1 VILVMSK
8 RLRRRVSDFWT
19 PLLRIDLAA
28 VLDGARS
35 HLQKRNWQWSL
46 VLVVAVWIAGVALT
60 TQGWRSRVPAFDL
73 LTYINSAHDLVSN
86 GALPEHGDNGSY
98 GSFKPAGTAWLMLP
112 STILFGD
119 PRLSEY
125 VGTAF
130 LHLATLVGL
139 FLLARKYFGAWCAC
153 LAVVLYGLSGVAL
166 FLAGSLWPNGRPDFY
181 VWTVY
186 LASEWVTRRDPR
198 FLAAA
203 LAVWGIGMQV
213 DMALAPAFFV
223 LPALWLAYRPS
234 VRLRPLLIAAA
245 LIFVVWTPY
254 LRFEAPRRFAD
265 IRSQLQLRYIVPSDF
280 KEAWCDPTLSLQR
293 LQDRAGASVDRAPT
307 QAAAE
312 AGISVTNAV
321 EDRLLSNFDSVS
333 SIPGTG
339 VALLLLVLGA
349 LVLTNVTGG
358 TAAMRHP
365 KEPDA
370 WWRRRLTPLSVGAI
384 LAGLSAYGIALLGD
398 GQLALSTQRVGKL
411 LVVGGTALLATRLA
425 AAAASR
431 ALARYGITLQT
442 AAQVTERRVLVLSL
456 VVPWLILVVIAEPDK
471 PERFWWL
478 WPLQVL
484 FIAAFVSFILPRIG
498 VPSPAVW
505 IVQGSLVVL
514 VLANSFLDSRVDAW
528 RTEGWSGRDAPQVKV
543 VDYVAARINSDG
555 RDRAAIGYRVFIYP
569 FMANYHIL
577 NPEYKVGA
585 DFDVLFR
592 HRRGITNT
600 NACAEGFSPRDQYR
614 IVRTAPEEGDSGP
627 RDYFNVPLDGGF
639 RLVREFGPY
648 QVFERV

>member
-1 VILVMSK
+1 MMLK

-19 PLLRIDLAA
+19 RLLRADLSAA
-28 VLDGARS
+28 LDGVRS
-35 HLQKRNWQWSL
+35 HIQRRKWRWSV
-46 VLVVAVWIAGVALT
+46 VLVVAVWIVGVALT
-60 TQGWRSRVPAFDL
+60 MQGWRSRIPAFDL
-73 LTYINSAHDLVSN
+73 LTYINSAHDLVST
-86 GALPEHGDNGSY
+86 GSIPEHGDNGSY
-98 GSFKPAGTAWLMLP
+98 GSFKPAGTAWLMVP

-139 FLLARKYFGAWCAC
+139 FLLARKYFGEWCAC
-153 LAVVLYGLSGVAL
+153 LAVVLYGLSEIAL

-234 VRLRPLLIAAA
+234 VRLRPLLLAAA
-245 LIFVVWTPY
+245 LVFVVWAPY

-265 IRSQLQLRYIVPSDF
+265 IRSQLQLRYIVPSDV
-280 KEAWCDPTLSLQR
+280 KKAWCDPTLSLHR
-293 LQDRAGASVDRAPT
+293 FQDRASASVDGAPT
-307 QAAAE
+307 EAVAE
-312 AGISVTNAV
+312 ARTSVSNAV

-333 SIPGTG
+333 PIPGTG

-358 TAAMRHP
+358 TAAMRRP
-365 KEPDA
+365 KNGDR

-384 LAGLSAYGIALLGD
+384 LVGLPVYAIARLGD
-398 GQLALSTQRVGKL
+398 GQLALSTQRAGKF
-411 LVVGGTALLATRLA
+411 LVVGGTVLLATRLA
-425 AAAASR
+425 AAAANQV
-431 ALARYGITLQT
+431 LARYAITLQT
-442 AAQVTERRVLVLSL
+442 AAQVTERRAVVLSL
-456 VVPWLILVVIAEPDK
+456 AVPWTILVVISEPDK

-484 FIAAFVSFILPRIG
+484 FLAALVSVFLPRIG
-498 VPSPAVW
+498 APSPAVW
-505 IVQGSLVVL
+505 VAQASLVLL
-514 VLANSFLDSRVDAW
+514 VLGNSFLDSRVDAW
-528 RTEGWSGRDAPQVKV
+528 RSEGWSGRDAPQVKV
-543 VDYVAARINSDG
+543 VDYVADRIRSDG
-555 RDRAAIGYRVFIYP
+555 RDRAPIGYRIFIYP

-585 DFDVLFR
+585 EFDVLFR
-592 HRRGITNT
+592 YRRDITNT
-600 NACAEGFSPRDQYR
+600 NGCAEGFSPHDQYR
-614 IVRTAPEEGDSGP
+614 IVRTAPGERASAPNE
-627 RDYFNVPLDGGF
+627 YFDVPLGDGF

-648 QVFERV
+648 QVFERA